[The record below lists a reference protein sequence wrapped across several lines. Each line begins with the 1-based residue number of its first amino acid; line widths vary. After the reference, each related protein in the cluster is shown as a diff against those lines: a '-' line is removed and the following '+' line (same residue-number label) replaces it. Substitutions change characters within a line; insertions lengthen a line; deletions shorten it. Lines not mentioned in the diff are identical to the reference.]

1 MKKLMNQR
9 WFIALVFMVLYKPA
23 MFSQMPALHTF
34 DTISNVFK
42 VMVIAVLGVWF
53 FYFYQKVSLFFVGI
67 VFFEVW
73 RVLATIYC
81 GGNYTS
87 LFLAIFNA
95 LAICLVVEMG
105 LKTDPDALLDG
116 ASFTLGLFVLINFA
130 TIILFPQGMY
140 EFNNYTQ
147 NYFLGYR
154 NNSIMLFFPAIIFSI
169 VRSLRK
175 YNKLTL
181 SSFVITAVSF
191 ATVILAFSATSV
203 IGMTVFIL
211 FLLLAL
217 INKMPNFLNIITY
230 LAINIAYF
238 FGVIILRL
246 QEAFAFIIV
255 DMLGRDLT
263 FTGRTK
269 IWDSA
274 LAAFAKSPVFGVGE
288 IENQASRD
296 LIGATHAHNYYLDLL
311 YKSGLPGFLIFFA
324 ILIICGV
331 ALYRNRKNGKIPFIV
346 SGAICAFMIMLQ
358 SEAYY
363 NIYYFFSILTLA
375 AFIPYALPKKDED
388 GNFIFEEKTQLSLL
402 FKEVT
407 FTWQVKR
414 ERATKALKRAHFTL

>member
-331 ALYRNRKNGKIPFIV
+331 ALYRNRKNGKIPFVV

-388 GNFIFEEKTQLSLL
+388 GNFIFEEKEKHSLKKKHSYHYYL
-402 FKEVT
+402 RK
-407 FTWQVKR
+407 
-414 ERATKALKRAHFTL
+414 

>member
-9 WFIALVFMVLYKPA
+9 WFIALVFMALYKPA

-34 DTISNVFK
+34 DTILNVFK
-42 VMVIAVLGVWF
+42 IMVIAVLGVWF
-53 FYFYQKVSLFFVGI
+53 VYFYQKVSLFFVGI

-81 GGNYTS
+81 GGDYTS
-87 LFLAIFNA
+87 LFLTILNA

-116 ASFTLGLFVLINFA
+116 ASFTLGLFVLINFV

-191 ATVILAFSATSV
+191 ANVILAFSATSV

-217 INKMPNFLNIITY
+217 INKMPKFLNIITY
-230 LAINIAYF
+230 LAINITYF

-269 IWDSA
+269 IWDGA

-288 IENQASRD
+288 IESQASRD

-324 ILIICGV
+324 ILIICGM
-331 ALYRNRKNGKIPFIV
+331 ALYRNRKNGKIPFVV

-388 GNFIFEEKTQLSLL
+388 GNFIFKEKGKHSLKKKHSYHYYL
-402 FKEVT
+402 RK
-407 FTWQVKR
+407 
-414 ERATKALKRAHFTL
+414 

>member
-269 IWDSA
+269 IWDCA

-331 ALYRNRKNGKIPFIV
+331 ALYRNRKNGKIPFVV

-388 GNFIFEEKTQLSLL
+388 GNFIFEEKGKHSL
-402 FKEVT
+402 KK
-407 FTWQVKR
+407 KR
-414 ERATKALKRAHFTL
+414 SYHYYLRK

>member
-42 VMVIAVLGVWF
+42 IMVIAVLGVWF
-53 FYFYQKVSLFFVGI
+53 VYFYQKVSLFFVGI

-87 LFLAIFNA
+87 LFIAILNA

-130 TIILFPQGMY
+130 TVLLFPQGMY
-140 EFNNYTQ
+140 EFNIFTQ
-147 NYFLGYR
+147 NYFRGYR
-154 NNSIMLFFPAIIFSI
+154 NNSIRLFFPAIIFSI

-203 IGMTVFIL
+203 IGMTVFTL

-388 GNFIFEEKTQLSLL
+388 GNFIFEEKGKHSLKKKHSYHYYL
-402 FKEVT
+402 RK
-407 FTWQVKR
+407 
-414 ERATKALKRAHFTL
+414 

>member
-203 IGMTVFIL
+203 IGMTVFTL

-331 ALYRNRKNGKIPFIV
+331 ALYRNRKNGKIPFVV

-388 GNFIFEEKTQLSLL
+388 GNFIFEEKEKHSLKKKHSYHYYL
-402 FKEVT
+402 RK
-407 FTWQVKR
+407 
-414 ERATKALKRAHFTL
+414 

>member
-53 FYFYQKVSLFFVGI
+53 VYFYQKVSLFFVGI

-87 LFLAIFNA
+87 LFIAILNA

-130 TIILFPQGMY
+130 TVLLFPQGMY
-140 EFNNYTQ
+140 EFNTFTQ

-203 IGMTVFIL
+203 IGMTVFTL

-363 NIYYFFSILTLA
+363 NIYYFFSILTLV
-375 AFIPYALPKKDED
+375 I
-388 GNFIFEEKTQLSLL
+388 
-402 FKEVT
+402 
-407 FTWQVKR
+407 
-414 ERATKALKRAHFTL
+414 

>member
-42 VMVIAVLGVWF
+42 IMVIAVLGVWF
-53 FYFYQKVSLFFVGI
+53 VYFYQKVSLFFVGI

-87 LFLAIFNA
+87 LFIAILNA

-130 TIILFPQGMY
+130 TVLLFPQGMY
-140 EFNNYTQ
+140 EFNTFTQ

-203 IGMTVFIL
+203 IGMTVFTL

-375 AFIPYALPKKDED
+375 AFIPYALPKKDAD
-388 GNFIFEEKTQLSLL
+388 GNFIFEEKGKHSLKKKHSYHYYL
-402 FKEVT
+402 RK
-407 FTWQVKR
+407 
-414 ERATKALKRAHFTL
+414 

>member
-42 VMVIAVLGVWF
+42 IMVIAVLGVWF

-140 EFNNYTQ
+140 EFNTFTQ

-203 IGMTVFIL
+203 IGMTVFTL

-331 ALYRNRKNGKIPFIV
+331 ALYRNRKNGKIPFVV

-388 GNFIFEEKTQLSLL
+388 GNFIFEEKEKHSLKKKHSYHYYL
-402 FKEVT
+402 RK
-407 FTWQVKR
+407 
-414 ERATKALKRAHFTL
+414 

>member
-42 VMVIAVLGVWF
+42 IMVIAVLGVWF
-53 FYFYQKVSLFFVGI
+53 VYFYQKVSLFFVGI

-130 TIILFPQGMY
+130 TILLFPQGMY
-140 EFNNYTQ
+140 EFNTFTQ

-203 IGMTVFIL
+203 IGMTVFTL

-324 ILIICGV
+324 ILIICGM
-331 ALYRNRKNGKIPFIV
+331 ALYRNRKNGKIPFVV

-388 GNFIFEEKTQLSLL
+388 GNFIFEEKRKHSLKKKHSYHYYL
-402 FKEVT
+402 RK
-407 FTWQVKR
+407 
-414 ERATKALKRAHFTL
+414 

>member
-154 NNSIMLFFPAIIFSI
+154 NNSIMLIFPAIIFSI

-191 ATVILAFSATSV
+191 ATVIIAFSATSV
-203 IGMTVFIL
+203 IGMTVFII

-269 IWDSA
+269 IWDCA

-331 ALYRNRKNGKIPFIV
+331 ALYRNRKNGKIPFVV

-388 GNFIFEEKTQLSLL
+388 GNFIFEEKEKHSLKKKHSYHYYL
-402 FKEVT
+402 RK
-407 FTWQVKR
+407 
-414 ERATKALKRAHFTL
+414 

>member
-42 VMVIAVLGVWF
+42 IMVIAVLGVWF
-53 FYFYQKVSLFFVGI
+53 VYFYQKVSLFFVGI

-140 EFNNYTQ
+140 EFNTFTQ

-269 IWDSA
+269 IWDCA

-331 ALYRNRKNGKIPFIV
+331 ALYRNRKNGKIPFVV

-388 GNFIFEEKTQLSLL
+388 GNFIFEEKEKHSLKKKHSYHYYL
-402 FKEVT
+402 RK
-407 FTWQVKR
+407 
-414 ERATKALKRAHFTL
+414 

>member
-53 FYFYQKVSLFFVGI
+53 VYFYQKVSLFFVGI

-87 LFLAIFNA
+87 LFIAILNA

-130 TIILFPQGMY
+130 TVLLFPQGMY
-140 EFNNYTQ
+140 EFNTFTQ

-203 IGMTVFIL
+203 IGMTVFTL

-238 FGVIILRL
+238 FSVIILRL

-388 GNFIFEEKTQLSLL
+388 GNFILK
-402 FKEVT
+402 
-407 FTWQVKR
+407 KR
-414 ERATKALKRAHFTL
+414 ESIR

>member
-42 VMVIAVLGVWF
+42 IMVIAVLGVWF

-140 EFNNYTQ
+140 EFNTFTQ

-331 ALYRNRKNGKIPFIV
+331 ALYRNRKNGKIPFVV

-388 GNFIFEEKTQLSLL
+388 GNFIFEEKEKHSLKKKHSYHYYL
-402 FKEVT
+402 RK
-407 FTWQVKR
+407 
-414 ERATKALKRAHFTL
+414 

>member
-53 FYFYQKVSLFFVGI
+53 VYFYQKVSLFFVGI

-87 LFLAIFNA
+87 LFIAILNA

-130 TIILFPQGMY
+130 TVLLFPQGMY
-140 EFNNYTQ
+140 EFNTFTQ

-203 IGMTVFIL
+203 IGMTVFTL

-269 IWDSA
+269 IWDSV

-388 GNFIFEEKTQLSLL
+388 GNFIFEEKGKHSLKKKHSYHYYL
-402 FKEVT
+402 RK
-407 FTWQVKR
+407 
-414 ERATKALKRAHFTL
+414 

>member
-9 WFIALVFMVLYKPA
+9 WFIALVFMALYKPA

-42 VMVIAVLGVWF
+42 IMVIAVLGVWF
-53 FYFYQKVSLFFVGI
+53 VYFYQKVSLFFVGI

-73 RVLATIYC
+73 RVLATIYR
-81 GGNYTS
+81 GGDYTS
-87 LFLAIFNA
+87 LFLTILNA

-116 ASFTLGLFVLINFA
+116 ASFTLGLFVLINFV

-191 ATVILAFSATSV
+191 ANVILAFSATSV

-230 LAINIAYF
+230 LAINITYF

-269 IWDSA
+269 IWDGA

-288 IENQASRD
+288 IESQASRD

-324 ILIICGV
+324 ILIICGM
-331 ALYRNRKNGKIPFIV
+331 ALYRNRNNGKIPFVV

-388 GNFIFEEKTQLSLL
+388 GNFIFKEKGKHSLKKKHSYHYYL
-402 FKEVT
+402 RK
-407 FTWQVKR
+407 
-414 ERATKALKRAHFTL
+414 

>member
-42 VMVIAVLGVWF
+42 IMVIAVLGVWF
-53 FYFYQKVSLFFVGI
+53 VYFYQKVSLFFVGI

-130 TIILFPQGMY
+130 TILLFPQGMY
-140 EFNNYTQ
+140 EFNTFTQ

-191 ATVILAFSATSV
+191 ATVIIAFSATSV
-203 IGMTVFIL
+203 IGMTVFTL

-331 ALYRNRKNGKIPFIV
+331 ALYRNRKNGKIPFVV

-388 GNFIFEEKTQLSLL
+388 GNFIFEEKEKHSLKKKHSYHYYL
-402 FKEVT
+402 RK
-407 FTWQVKR
+407 
-414 ERATKALKRAHFTL
+414 

>member
-53 FYFYQKVSLFFVGI
+53 VYFYQKVSLFFVGI

-87 LFLAIFNA
+87 LFIAILNA

-130 TIILFPQGMY
+130 TVLLFPQGMY
-140 EFNNYTQ
+140 EFNTFTQ

-203 IGMTVFIL
+203 IGMTVFTL

-388 GNFIFEEKTQLSLL
+388 GNCIFEEKGKHSLKKKHSYHYYL
-402 FKEVT
+402 RK
-407 FTWQVKR
+407 
-414 ERATKALKRAHFTL
+414 

>member
-42 VMVIAVLGVWF
+42 IMVIAVLGVWF
-53 FYFYQKVSLFFVGI
+53 VYFYQKVSLFFVGI

-140 EFNNYTQ
+140 EFNTFTQ

-191 ATVILAFSATSV
+191 ATVIIAFSATSV
-203 IGMTVFIL
+203 IGMTVFTL

-331 ALYRNRKNGKIPFIV
+331 ALYRNRKNGKIPFVV

-388 GNFIFEEKTQLSLL
+388 GNFIFEEKEKHSLKKKHSYHYYL
-402 FKEVT
+402 RK
-407 FTWQVKR
+407 
-414 ERATKALKRAHFTL
+414 

>member
-42 VMVIAVLGVWF
+42 VMVIAILGVWF
-53 FYFYQKVSLFFVGI
+53 FYFYRKVSLFFVGI

-140 EFNNYTQ
+140 EFNTFTQ

-388 GNFIFEEKTQLSLL
+388 GNFIFEEKEKHSLKKKHSYHYYL
-402 FKEVT
+402 RK
-407 FTWQVKR
+407 
-414 ERATKALKRAHFTL
+414 

>member
-42 VMVIAVLGVWF
+42 IMVIAVLGVWF

-130 TIILFPQGMY
+130 TILLFPQGMY
-140 EFNNYTQ
+140 EFNTFTQ

-203 IGMTVFIL
+203 IGMTVFTL

-331 ALYRNRKNGKIPFIV
+331 ALYRNRKNGKIPFVV

-388 GNFIFEEKTQLSLL
+388 GNFIFEEKEKHSLKKKHSYHYYL
-402 FKEVT
+402 RK
-407 FTWQVKR
+407 
-414 ERATKALKRAHFTL
+414 

>member
-53 FYFYQKVSLFFVGI
+53 VYFYQKVSLFFVGI

-87 LFLAIFNA
+87 LFIAILNA

-130 TIILFPQGMY
+130 TVLLFPQGMY
-140 EFNNYTQ
+140 EFNTFTQ

-169 VRSLRK
+169 VRSLRT

-203 IGMTVFIL
+203 IGMTVFTL

-217 INKMPNFLNIITY
+217 INKMPNFLNIVTY

-388 GNFIFEEKTQLSLL
+388 GNFIFEEKGKRSL
-402 FKEVT
+402 KK
-407 FTWQVKR
+407 KR
-414 ERATKALKRAHFTL
+414 SYHYYLRK

>member
-53 FYFYQKVSLFFVGI
+53 VYFYQKVSLFFVGI

-87 LFLAIFNA
+87 LFIAILNA

-130 TIILFPQGMY
+130 TVLLFPQGMY
-140 EFNNYTQ
+140 EFNTFTQ

-203 IGMTVFIL
+203 IGMTVFTL

-288 IENQASRD
+288 VETPASRD
-296 LIGATHAHNYYLDLL
+296 LIAARHAPNYYSDLL

-388 GNFIFEEKTQLSLL
+388 GNFIFEEKGKHSLKKKHSYHYYL
-402 FKEVT
+402 RK
-407 FTWQVKR
+407 
-414 ERATKALKRAHFTL
+414 

>member
-1 MKKLMNQR
+1 MKKLMHQR

-53 FYFYQKVSLFFVGI
+53 VYFYQKVSLFFVGI

-87 LFLAIFNA
+87 LFIAILNA

-130 TIILFPQGMY
+130 TVLLFPQGMY
-140 EFNNYTQ
+140 EFNTFTQ

-203 IGMTVFIL
+203 IGMTVFTL

-388 GNFIFEEKTQLSLL
+388 GNFILK
-402 FKEVT
+402 
-407 FTWQVKR
+407 KR
-414 ERATKALKRAHFTL
+414 ESIR

>member
-53 FYFYQKVSLFFVGI
+53 VYFYQKVSLFFVGI

-87 LFLAIFNA
+87 LFIAILNA

-130 TIILFPQGMY
+130 TVLLFPQGMY
-140 EFNNYTQ
+140 EFNTFTQ

-203 IGMTVFIL
+203 IGMTVFTL

-388 GNFIFEEKTQLSLL
+388 GNFIFEEMGKHSLKKNHSYHYYL
-402 FKEVT
+402 RK
-407 FTWQVKR
+407 
-414 ERATKALKRAHFTL
+414 

>member
-42 VMVIAVLGVWF
+42 VMVIAILGVWF

-140 EFNNYTQ
+140 EFNTFTQ

-203 IGMTVFIL
+203 IGMTVFTL

-388 GNFIFEEKTQLSLL
+388 GNFIFEEKEKHSLKKKHSYHYYL
-402 FKEVT
+402 RK
-407 FTWQVKR
+407 
-414 ERATKALKRAHFTL
+414 

>member
-42 VMVIAVLGVWF
+42 IMVIAVLGVWF
-53 FYFYQKVSLFFVGI
+53 VYFYQKVSLFFVGI

-140 EFNNYTQ
+140 EFNTFTQ

-154 NNSIMLFFPAIIFSI
+154 NNSIMLIFPAIIFSI

-269 IWDSA
+269 IWDCA

-331 ALYRNRKNGKIPFIV
+331 ALYRNRKNGKIPFVV

-388 GNFIFEEKTQLSLL
+388 GNFIFEEKEKHSLKKKHSYHYYL
-402 FKEVT
+402 RK
-407 FTWQVKR
+407 
-414 ERATKALKRAHFTL
+414 

>member
-9 WFIALVFMVLYKPA
+9 WFIALVFMALYKPA

-34 DTISNVFK
+34 DTILNVFK
-42 VMVIAVLGVWF
+42 IMVIAVLGVWF
-53 FYFYQKVSLFFVGI
+53 VYFYQKVSLFFVGI

-81 GGNYTS
+81 GGDYTS
-87 LFLAIFNA
+87 LFLTILNA

-191 ATVILAFSATSV
+191 ATVIIAFSATSV

-230 LAINIAYF
+230 LAINITYF

-269 IWDSA
+269 IWDGA
-274 LAAFAKSPVFGVGE
+274 LAAFVKSPVFGVGE
-288 IENQASRD
+288 IESQASRD

-324 ILIICGV
+324 ILIICGM
-331 ALYRNRKNGKIPFIV
+331 ALYRNRKNGKIPFVV

-388 GNFIFEEKTQLSLL
+388 GNFIFEEKGKHSLKKKHSYHYYL
-402 FKEVT
+402 RK
-407 FTWQVKR
+407 
-414 ERATKALKRAHFTL
+414 

>member
-331 ALYRNRKNGKIPFIV
+331 ALYRNRKTGKIPFVV

-388 GNFIFEEKTQLSLL
+388 GNFIFKEKGKHSLKKKHSYHYYL
-402 FKEVT
+402 RK
-407 FTWQVKR
+407 
-414 ERATKALKRAHFTL
+414 

>member
-9 WFIALVFMVLYKPA
+9 WFIALVFMALYKPA

-42 VMVIAVLGVWF
+42 IMVIAVLGVWF
-53 FYFYQKVSLFFVGI
+53 VYFYQKVSLFFVGI

-87 LFLAIFNA
+87 LFLTILNA

-116 ASFTLGLFVLINFA
+116 ASFTLGLFVLINFV

-191 ATVILAFSATSV
+191 ANVILAFSATSV

-269 IWDSA
+269 IWDGA

-288 IENQASRD
+288 IESQASRD

-324 ILIICGV
+324 ILIICGM
-331 ALYRNRKNGKIPFIV
+331 ALYRNRKNGKIPFVV

-388 GNFIFEEKTQLSLL
+388 GNFIFEEKGKRSLKKKHSYHYYL
-402 FKEVT
+402 RK
-407 FTWQVKR
+407 
-414 ERATKALKRAHFTL
+414 

>member
-140 EFNNYTQ
+140 EFNTFTQ

-154 NNSIMLFFPAIIFSI
+154 NNSIMLIFPAIIFTI

-191 ATVILAFSATSV
+191 ATVIIAFSATSV
-203 IGMTVFIL
+203 IGMTVFTL

-331 ALYRNRKNGKIPFIV
+331 ALYRNRKNGKIPFVV

-388 GNFIFEEKTQLSLL
+388 GNFIFEEKEKHSLKKKHSYHYYL
-402 FKEVT
+402 RK
-407 FTWQVKR
+407 
-414 ERATKALKRAHFTL
+414 

>member
-42 VMVIAVLGVWF
+42 IMVIAVLGVWF
-53 FYFYQKVSLFFVGI
+53 VYFYQKVSLFFVGI

-230 LAINIAYF
+230 LAINITYF

-388 GNFIFEEKTQLSLL
+388 GNFILK
-402 FKEVT
+402 
-407 FTWQVKR
+407 KR
-414 ERATKALKRAHFTL
+414 ESIR

>member
-53 FYFYQKVSLFFVGI
+53 VYFYQKVSLFFVGI

-87 LFLAIFNA
+87 LFIAILNA

-130 TIILFPQGMY
+130 TVLLFPQGMY
-140 EFNNYTQ
+140 EFNTFTQ

-203 IGMTVFIL
+203 IGMTVFTL

-311 YKSGLPGFLIFFA
+311 YKSGPAVLTRPLRSGSMMGFKGFFD
-324 ILIICGV
+324 
-331 ALYRNRKNGKIPFIV
+331 PFPHP
-346 SGAICAFMIMLQ
+346 
-358 SEAYY
+358 E
-363 NIYYFFSILTLA
+363 ILTLPHKSQGRRKQNRQDRVA
-375 AFIPYALPKKDED
+375 SPPHRPQHTFCNNAGMEGQQRSSIEIHPGDMVRIPE
-388 GNFIFEEKTQLSLL
+388 
-402 FKEVT
+402 
-407 FTWQVKR
+407 
-414 ERATKALKRAHFTL
+414 

>member
-9 WFIALVFMVLYKPA
+9 WFIALVFMGLYKPA

-53 FYFYQKVSLFFVGI
+53 VYFYQKVSLFFVGI

-87 LFLAIFNA
+87 LFIAILNA

-130 TIILFPQGMY
+130 TVLLFPQGMY
-140 EFNNYTQ
+140 EFNTFTQ

-203 IGMTVFIL
+203 IGMTVFTL

-246 QEAFAFIIV
+246 QEAFSFIIV

-331 ALYRNRKNGKIPFIV
+331 ALYRNRKNCKIPFIV

-388 GNFIFEEKTQLSLL
+388 GNFIFEEKGKHSLKKKHSYHYYL
-402 FKEVT
+402 RKCVSLG
-407 FTWQVKR
+407 K
-414 ERATKALKRAHFTL
+414 

>member
-42 VMVIAVLGVWF
+42 IMVIAVLGVWF
-53 FYFYQKVSLFFVGI
+53 VYFYQKVSLFFVGI

-140 EFNNYTQ
+140 EFNTFTQ

-191 ATVILAFSATSV
+191 ATVIIAFSATSV
-203 IGMTVFIL
+203 IGMTVFTL

-388 GNFIFEEKTQLSLL
+388 GNFIFEEKEKHSLKKKHSYHYYL
-402 FKEVT
+402 RK
-407 FTWQVKR
+407 
-414 ERATKALKRAHFTL
+414 

>member
-9 WFIALVFMVLYKPA
+9 WFIALVFMALYKPA

-34 DTISNVFK
+34 DTILNVFK
-42 VMVIAVLGVWF
+42 IMVIAVLGVWF
-53 FYFYQKVSLFFVGI
+53 VYFYQKVSLFFVGI

-81 GGNYTS
+81 GGDYTS
-87 LFLAIFNA
+87 LFLTILNA

-116 ASFTLGLFVLINFA
+116 ASFTLGLFVLINFV

-191 ATVILAFSATSV
+191 ANVILAFSATSV

-217 INKMPNFLNIITY
+217 INKMPKFLNIITY
-230 LAINIAYF
+230 LAINITYF

-269 IWDSA
+269 IWDGA

-288 IENQASRD
+288 IESQASRD

-324 ILIICGV
+324 ILIICGM
-331 ALYRNRKNGKIPFIV
+331 ALYRNRNNGKIPFVV

-388 GNFIFEEKTQLSLL
+388 GNFIFKEKGKHSLKKKHSYHYYL
-402 FKEVT
+402 RK
-407 FTWQVKR
+407 
-414 ERATKALKRAHFTL
+414 